1 MVLCNLEGTFLHFSL
16 KSCVTKN
23 VAASEAFQYD
33 STETATFSLDSSL
46 ITAEQEIIF
55 ETSVCCPF
63 LVAVLAT
70 RELQS
75 AGQTN
80 YPSSILKEK

>member
-46 ITAEQEIIF
+46 ITAE
-55 ETSVCCPF
+55 
-63 LVAVLAT
+63 
-70 RELQS
+70 
-75 AGQTN
+75 
-80 YPSSILKEK
+80 